1 MYVNQLTNET
11 YIDRKEAKISLGT
24 SNFNRLL
31 KKRRLFILSTDN
43 HLPTM
48 GYRIIPASLAIGL
61 TTNEAYTYFLF
72 ISEIRLQHLYFT
84 RKSLKRYPN

>member
-31 KKRRLFILSTDN
+31 KKEDYLF
-43 HLPTM
+43 
-48 GYRIIPASLAIGL
+48 YQR
-61 TTNEAYTYFLF
+61 TTICQLWDTE
-72 ISEIRLQHLYFT
+72 
-84 RKSLKRYPN
+84 

>member
-31 KKRRLFILSTDN
+31 RDE
-43 HLPTM
+43 
-48 GYRIIPASLAIGL
+48 IIYFSNGQPFANNGIQNNTSKPSHR
-61 TTNEAYTYFLF
+61 AYN
-72 ISEIRLQHLYFT
+72 
-84 RKSLKRYPN
+84 K

>member
-31 KKRRLFILSTDN
+31 KKKIIYFINGQPFANYGIQNNTGKTS
-43 HLPTM
+43 H
-48 GYRIIPASLAIGL
+48 R
-61 TTNEAYTYFLF
+61 TYN
-72 ISEIRLQHLYFT
+72 
-84 RKSLKRYPN
+84 K